1 MHELQIFEN
10 AEFGEVRFVEY
21 EGKPYAVGVDV
32 ARMLEYA
39 RPSQAVVDNC
49 KGIRKLRIPSM
60 GGQQETN
67 CISEGDIY
75 RLIVKAADQSK
86 NSQIQEKASKIES
99 WVFDEILPT
108 IRKNGSYTVQ
118 QNPQV
123 ALLKDY
129 IESVGVAANILQVNE
144 VSKITMLKKAFQLKG
159 QPSEFLPNYVEGRV
173 KYSATT
179 LLEKNNV
186 PYKAVAFNKRMEKAG
201 LLEHK
206 ERKSTTKG
214 IKKFWSLTEAGTEFG
229 ENQVSPNNPRETQPL
244 YYEDMFPK
252 LLNLLGETRE

>member
-1 MHELQIFEN
+1 MTELQIFEN
-10 AEFGEVRFVEY
+10 PEFGEVRFVEY

-49 KGIRKLRIPSM
+49 KGIRKLRIPST

-108 IRKNGSYTVQ
+108 IRKTGSYTTQ
-118 QNPQV
+118 ENPQV
-123 ALLKDY
+123 ASLKDY
-129 IESVGVAANILQVNE
+129 IESVGVVAEILRVNE
-144 VSKITMLKKAFQLKG
+144 VSKITMLKKAFELKG
-159 QPSEFLPNYVEGRV
+159 QPTGFLPDYVEGRE
-173 KYSATT
+173 KRAATT
-179 LLEKNNV
+179 LL
-186 PYKAVAFNKRMEKAG
+186 KRNQACC
-201 LLEHK
+201 
-206 ERKSTTKG
+206 
-214 IKKFWSLTEAGTEFG
+214 KF
-229 ENQVSPNNPRETQPL
+229 
-244 YYEDMFPK
+244 
-252 LLNLLGETRE
+252 